1 MQRVKV
7 NSGTQTR
14 GLIQPKRTMVD
25 PPNGWRYGFPKMLPL
40 IPKEGKDFKLTTWL
54 VSEGYPPHEIRDLG
68 NQFTCKIW
76 EV

>member
-1 MQRVKV
+1 
-7 NSGTQTR
+7 
-14 GLIQPKRTMVD
+14 MVD

-54 VSEGYPPHEIRDLG
+54 VSEGYPPHEITDLG